1 MSMVMCRCKTCS
13 RNTLGVKTGLSGGG
27 HLVGIVLTLLTGLL
41 FAPVYVLMIAVSGST
56 RCSVC
61 GNVAKKL

>member
-1 MSMVMCRCKTCS
+1 MSMVMCRCKNCS

-41 FAPVYVLMIAVSGST
+41 ALPLYILMMLCSGSV
-56 RCSVC
+56 RCSIC
-61 GNVAKKL
+61 GNKATKL